1 MAQKPI
7 ASAIARSFSAP
18 LALLGLVATT
28 ALLTGCGTL
37 TGLPAHGGGK
47 RFATEQRLVS
57 ASVRAALMDIDITA
71 LKGKRVALVF
81 DLVADEGGGN
91 FSGGRW
97 TPGLLFSYGSMSSP
111 VTSTTNAFQVYN
123 LADSGANYNNS
134 ASGGGSTT
142 ISTTQQSGSNSSTGI
157 SDSAGSS
164 SSTSTG
170 TSSSSTNT
178 DGTNTNT
185 STTTNNGTSTTNGSG
200 THTSTTTGGGS
211 SSGSSNSTT
220 GGVNTSSNYNNN
232 DSNTSNTNGSNTNT
246 STTTSSGS
254 STTNGSGTN
263 ASTTTGTGTS
273 TNSGTGSSTSS
284 TNSSGSGSNQ
294 SDSTTVTNSR
304 NNGSSRSDG
313 GYNSQRQEITPSPTE
328 STTQTKG
335 HTREATATLTYR
347 GLGEYQNFPVPKS
360 DASLLMGLVRNYFLL
375 SGVTPTVPSDPTA
388 EVLVYVTV
396 DIFGT
401 VRSRFDA
408 FVYNNETVKAET
420 SFEVMAFDRNG
431 NNILKPQVSNRE
443 ARYREHYLLWAG
455 PLTTQE
461 QVYQGQGLLVD
472 FTQVDGQK
480 AHYNGT
486 APVERSHPWGKN

>member
-71 LKGKRVALVF
+71 LKGKRAALVF

-97 TPGLLFSYGSMSSP
+97 TPGLLFSYGSMSGP

-200 THTSTTTGGGS
+200 THTSTTTGSGS

-220 GGVNTSSNYNNN
+220 GGVNTSSSYNNN